1 MLFTIFL
8 LLFSPFAQAAR
19 PVHSSEL
26 RSLLEARNEKV
37 AGVSSAAEG
46 AAGRSG
52 SLVRSFLPELSVY
65 GSQERF
71 RKGQAEWKTQP
82 SFGAEAM
89 VSVFNGGRDGIYA
102 EELSVRADRL
112 KAESRVVVYEELLK
126 AREAYWKILYYRD
139 LLSLYRELE
148 KENASSLQAAERRIR
163 GGVAT
168 QSDRFEFEMKGLEIK
183 QERGEAEVALS
194 ILQREFAAL
203 FGEELQGELTFT
215 EPLAHDHEWEALL
228 RHGELEH
235 DFLSKPAELKAQEGS
250 LAARRAARTWW
261 PKVEAFAAWRQPN
274 QLEENPL
281 LARDR
286 QEAVFGIRASVL
298 LFDGGK
304 GRVEGSALTQEARG
318 AQALARYDH
327 RQVEVEIHRETT
339 ELRFLHSQ
347 VHEAEE
353 NITRAKKYHTLTQ
366 SEYSRGVKNSPDLI
380 GATEKLFTVRR
391 KRLEILRDFQVA
403 KAHVLS
409 IIGR

>member
-1 MLFTIFL
+1 MLLTIFL
-8 LLFSPFAQAAR
+8 FLSSDLALAAR
-19 PVHSSEL
+19 PVHSAEL
-26 RSLLEARNEKV
+26 RALLAARNEKV
-37 AGVSSAAEG
+37 VGLTATAEG
-46 AAGRSG
+46 AKAREGNLG
-52 SLVRSFLPELSVY
+52 RSFLPEITLY

-71 RKGQAEWKTQP
+71 RKGRAEWKTEP
-82 SFGAEAM
+82 SFGAEAS
-89 VSVFNGGRDGIYA
+89 VSLFNGGRDALLAQEINVKS
-102 EELSVRADRL
+102 ERL
-112 KAESRVVVYEELLK
+112 RAESKVAIYEELLK

-139 LLSLYRELE
+139 LLALYRELE
-148 KENASSLQAAERRIR
+148 KENAASLQAAERRIR

-168 QSDRFEFEMKGLEIK
+168 QSDRYEFEMKGLEIK

-203 FGEELQGELTFT
+203 FGEELQGELSFA
-215 EPLAHDHEWEALL
+215 EPLTHDHEWEELL
-228 RHGELEH
+228 RHGESEH
-235 DFLSKPAELKAQEGS
+235 DFLSRPAELKAQEGS
-250 LAARRAARTWW
+250 LAARRAGRSWW
-261 PKVEAFAAWRQPN
+261 PEVEGFAAWRQPN

-281 LARDR
+281 FARDR
-286 QEAVFGIRASVL
+286 REAVLGLRATML

-304 GRVEGSALTQEARG
+304 GRIESRSLAHEARG
-318 AQALARYDH
+318 AEALASYSH

-339 ELRFLHSQ
+339 ELKFLHSQ

-353 NITRAKKYHTLTQ
+353 NITRAKKYHALTR

-380 GATEKLFTVRR
+380 GATEKLFLVRR